1 MGGWVPLLALLPLL
15 ASCQG
20 PRQSL
25 HVLVIPTDRKE
36 WLRDDYRSQQD
47 WEPLRR
53 EFQRIHPEVDLF
65 ITVGSE
71 ATIKQ
76 SLRLAQSRGLGPDL
90 LLLRGSVA
98 MALLD
103 AALVQAL
110 PDEPELRRSL
120 ALVQPNDLKRVI
132 GPRGVAGLPMF
143 SEITLACFDRRRLPK
158 APTSLDELL
167 AVAAAGKPIGLAV
180 DPSSLWW
187 TAGALGAQGALIPIF
202 TGTPHAVGSSE
213 ASDRSALQAWLQWL
227 RQTSLQSRVDVA
239 SGPQDLTEGL
249 ESGRLA
255 WIPCYSL
262 TLPRL
267 ERTMGGHLG
276 VAPLPSGPGGLPT
289 PFSALVVW
297 SLGVDSSPRQRQL
310 ALSLA
315 ELGLNPLVQRQLILG
330 TKMMLPANRFVPIPV
345 ASSGKLAAIEQAQRQ
360 FTQTSSLLVSPYSAD
375 RVQQVLPGF
384 ETVISQVLV
393 GAITPQQGSE
403 ALLRLAPQR

>member
-1 MGGWVPLLALLPLL
+1 MALLALVPLL

-25 HVLVIPTDRKE
+25 HVLVVPTHRME
-36 WLRDDYRSQQD
+36 WLRDDYHDQRD
-47 WEPLRR
+47 WVPLRR
-53 EFQRIHPEVDLF
+53 EFERIHPEVDLQ
-65 ITVGSE
+65 ITVAPEGN
-71 ATIKQ
+71 IKE

-90 LLLRGSVA
+90 LLVRGSVA

-103 AALVQAL
+103 AALVEAL
-110 PDEPELRRSL
+110 PDEPEVRRSL
-120 ALVQPNDLKRVI
+120 ALVEPNDLKRVT

-158 APTSLDELL
+158 APTNLAELL
-167 AVAAAGKPIGLAV
+167 AVAAAGQPIGLAV
-180 DPSSLWW
+180 EPSGLWW
-187 TAGALGAQGALIPIF
+187 TAGALGAQGALTPIL
-202 TGTPHAVGSSE
+202 TGTPHAVGSS
-213 ASDRSALQAWLQWL
+213 ATSDRSALQAWLVWL
-227 RQTSLQSRVDVA
+227 RQTSLQSRVDLA

-262 TLPRL
+262 TLRRL
-267 ERTMGGHLG
+267 ERTMGRHLG

-289 PFSALVVW
+289 PFSALRVW

-315 ELGLNPLVQRQLILG
+315 ELSLNPLVQRQLTLG

-360 FTQTSSLLVSPYSAD
+360 FTQTSGLLVSPYSAD
-375 RVQQVLPGF
+375 RVQQVLPSL
-384 ETVISQVLV
+384 EAVISQVLV
-393 GAITPQQGSE
+393 GVMTPQQGTE
-403 ALLRLAPQR
+403 ALLRLSPQR

>member
-1 MGGWVPLLALLPLL
+1 MALLALVPLL

-25 HVLVIPTDRKE
+25 HVLVVPTHRME
-36 WLRDDYRSQQD
+36 WLRDDYHDQRD
-47 WEPLRR
+47 WVPLRR
-53 EFQRIHPEVDLF
+53 EFQRIHPEVDLN
-65 ITVGSE
+65 ITVAPE
-71 ATIKQ
+71 DNIKE

-90 LLLRGSVA
+90 LLVRGSVA
-98 MALLD
+98 IALLD
-103 AALVQAL
+103 GALVEAL
-110 PDEPELRRSL
+110 PDQPEVRRSL
-120 ALVQPNDLKRVI
+120 ALVEPNDLKRVT

-143 SEITLACFDRRRLPK
+143 SEITLACFDRRRLAK
-158 APTSLDELL
+158 APTNLAELL

-180 DPSSLWW
+180 EPSGLWW
-187 TAGALGAQGALIPIF
+187 TAGALGAQGALTPIL
-202 TGTPHAVGSSE
+202 TGTPHAVGSS
-213 ASDRSALQAWLQWL
+213 ATNDRSALQAWLLWL
-227 RQTSLQSRVDVA
+227 RQTSLQSRVDLT

-262 TLPRL
+262 TLRRL
-267 ERTMGGHLG
+267 ERTMGRHLG

-289 PFSALVVW
+289 PFSALRVW

-315 ELGLNPLVQRQLILG
+315 ELSLNPLVQRQLTLG

-375 RVQQVLPGF
+375 RVQQVLPSL

-393 GAITPQQGSE
+393 GVMTPQQGTE
-403 ALLRLAPQR
+403 ALLRLSPQR